1 VGEQGLITAA
11 PTFVAIETNSAWV
24 VILVVSLVTFPLAL
38 LLRRVIDRPGAL
50 ASSLLL
56 GLPLGLPLV
65 AALAFHK
72 SVLPEVSVL
81 RPLAPDL
88 FRQVDHNLLH
98 LLFVPDGRGQ
108 GLVPYVFSGSPGR
121 WLLVLGAGFSSFML
135 LRRLAGTI
143 AMRRLIAR
151 SHAPDP
157 GAHGDLLHRFERLAE
172 RVGLGVTPAL
182 LFLPEDVAGA
192 FVTGAGKKT
201 RVLLSP
207 SLVAE
212 LTGDELDA
220 ILAHE
225 LAHVAARD
233 VPVMVIAGL
242 LRDLVAWNPLS
253 HLALR
258 RLVAEREFEADRC
271 AASLTGKPL
280 VVATSLLKMCEHVRR
295 RRLVASPSVA
305 FLRRRGP
312 LRRRV
317 QHLLALADGTMAPRS
332 VGRVPYVAAAC
343 LAAVLGLQVGAQ
355 VAAQSDFAIVWD
367 VPDTGGIPVWS
378 RDFSGREAQ
387 LPDATVGRP
396 RATKGR
402 PVNAKTFPAAQ
413 YPVFGD
419 GYALREKDF
428 HRWLTALNAWARKKG
443 LAPRTLNAEV
453 MQSWRAVPVF
463 SAPTIGPFGFYRIDL
478 FEARRLPG
486 PQRR

>member
-1 VGEQGLITAA
+1 LITAA

-65 AALAFHK
+65 AAMAFHK

-98 LLFVPDGRGQ
+98 LLFVSDGRGQ
-108 GLVPYVFSGSPGR
+108 GLVPYAFSGSPGR
-121 WLLVLGAGFSSFML
+121 WLLFLGAGFSSLML

-151 SHAPDP
+151 SSAPD
-157 GAHGDLLHRFERLAE
+157 ARVDRELLRRFDRLAD
-172 RVGLGVTPAL
+172 RVGLSATPSL

-207 SLVAE
+207 ALAAE
-212 LTGDELDA
+212 LTADELEA
-220 ILAHE
+220 ILVHE

-280 VVATSLLKMCEHVRR
+280 VVASSLLKMCEHVRS
-295 RRLVASPSVA
+295 RRLLASPSVA
-305 FLRRRGP
+305 FIRRRGP

-317 QHLLALADGTMAPRS
+317 QHLLAMADGTMAPRT

-355 VAAQSDFAIVWD
+355 VAAQSDFAIVWNA
-367 VPDTGGIPVWS
+367 PDTGGIPVWS
-378 RDFSGREAQ
+378 RDWSQAQGRMSEASRS
-387 LPDATVGRP
+387 RP
-396 RATKGR
+396 PGGTKGR

-419 GYALREKDF
+419 GYALRERDF